1 MSTISFDTLKF
12 VQRLEKA
19 GVSRELAIAKAEA
32 LKEALS
38 IQSQSVATSSDVHEL
53 REEIRILRH
62 STRQLIGLSFFAMF
76 VITALI
82 CLS

>member
-1 MSTISFDTLKF
+1 MSTITFDTLKF

-32 LKEALS
+32 LKEALP
-38 IQSQSVATSSDVHEL
+38 IQSQSVATSSDIQEL
-53 REEIRILRH
+53 RDEIRMLKQATRH
-62 STRQLIGLSFFAMF
+62 LIGLSFFAMF
-76 VITALI
+76 VVTALI